1 MATSYRKRSV
11 ADLQGTKGYQRDTVY
26 RTELKQIANDLDR
39 SPAEREAASEELA
52 KMDYSLGSQAERLAK
67 LKKYVGTQRGLSI
80 IAKLLTAT
88 GRKLQGQKIGDLSHL
103 TPKIGSSSTERAATL
118 QGLREEK
125 SALLK
130 EIEGAR
136 QFKQNLAASIHKDRA
151 TQQAALLNAIGR
163 VTTAVAGN
171 VTDANNQRGLAHY
184 KQAQFLE
191 DSKKNMFF
199 TRDKNQDHKTLF
211 RIENAVTDALIPR
224 GSWEVGLKEKAVW
237 NRYRFWDGLK
247 KAFGKAT
254 QPGDLQAILEE
265 AARAQ
270 GADPSEV
277 RQSLR
282 DDMQIAAGKDAA
294 EATMLA
300 ALDTQLNKDATNAA
314 EAARRHATIDKEIE
328 DELQAGEDSFIAG
341 GVSEKMIKAIGGA
354 LKAVNR
360 SGEEGASE
368 EELSPFFKT
377 INEEMLGLGD
387 GDTISDERMKQIRQI
402 EALELMYKN
411 ALGSRPIQEAFKLM
425 EDSEAVDAIRQEL
438 NGKGYNLSKRDTVQ
452 LILRNRRMGLQLGR
466 DETSLVSGKK
476 RDATLLKEQV
486 DGGEN
491 LADVEEKKDLAI
503 SKEAEAAN
511 TEELE
516 QLGFDVPG
524 KTTST
529 DAITDLL
536 RDNKWIKEM
545 AGQEVELMRSPG
557 ADLIQ
562 GGNPPTVPEAPDS
575 SEDPLGRLG
584 GDELQQKLKEL
595 AKGTKY
601 EIKSSWDKDE

>member
-1 MATSYRKRSV
+1 
-11 ADLQGTKGYQRDTVY
+11 
-26 RTELKQIANDLDR
+26 
-39 SPAEREAASEELA
+39 
-52 KMDYSLGSQAERLAK
+52 
-67 LKKYVGTQRGLSI
+67 
-80 IAKLLTAT
+80 
-88 GRKLQGQKIGDLSHL
+88 
-103 TPKIGSSSTERAATL
+103 
-118 QGLREEK
+118 
-125 SALLK
+125 
-130 EIEGAR
+130 
-136 QFKQNLAASIHKDRA
+136 
-151 TQQAALLNAIGR
+151 
-163 VTTAVAGN
+163 
-171 VTDANNQRGLAHY
+171 
-184 KQAQFLE
+184 
-191 DSKKNMFF
+191 
-199 TRDKNQDHKTLF
+199 
-211 RIENAVTDALIPR
+211 
-224 GSWEVGLKEKAVW
+224 
-237 NRYRFWDGLK
+237 
-247 KAFGKAT
+247 
-254 QPGDLQAILEE
+254 
-265 AARAQ
+265 
-270 GADPSEV
+270 
-277 RQSLR
+277 
-282 DDMQIAAGKDAA
+282 
-294 EATMLA
+294 MLA
-300 ALDTQLNKDATNAA
+300 ALDTQLNKDATNVAD
-314 EAARRHATIDKEIE
+314 AARRHATIDKEIE

-341 GVSEKMIKAIGGA
+341 GISEKMIKAIGGA

-377 INEEMLGLGD
+377 INEEMSGLGD

-562 GGNPPTVPEAPDS
+562 GGNPPTVPEAPATVPEAPDS

-584 GDELQQKLKEL
+584 GDELQQKLKESEYRAA
-595 AKGTKY
+595 AKKFNRMLLG
-601 EIKSSWDKDE
+601 EGE